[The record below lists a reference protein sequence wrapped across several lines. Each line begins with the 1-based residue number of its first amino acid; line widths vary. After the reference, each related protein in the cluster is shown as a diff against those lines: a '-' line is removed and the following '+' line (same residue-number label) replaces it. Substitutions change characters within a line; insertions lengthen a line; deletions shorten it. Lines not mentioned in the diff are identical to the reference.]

1 MLGGSK
7 TARRLDM
14 FAIVVLVGWLTFD
27 LTARTLFGSV
37 PWPNSVI
44 DYRIQYD
51 AGHQLL
57 ETHHYPEH
65 HPYPP
70 PAMAFQASTT
80 VFSFP
85 TAAAIWLPL
94 TGLAATVSYLAFART
109 LNLFRRPGALIVLP
123 LAHFVV
129 AYYFQWDMR
138 SVNCNLLMLAAILF
152 GCAALS
158 EGRDAAAGGWFAASI
173 ALKLFPFLVLPYLM
187 WTRRWRAFGWAVAF
201 SLVFWIGVPLVAFGS
216 GFADVYAGWVGELTR
231 ATDPSMKHAHP
242 ILISLEKAAPHATST
257 ASAARAVILGVC
269 GLWVCIGLAGA
280 AACWGTRP
288 RDGYAIVA
296 HVSLLVLGPLAVNPY
311 LEPYHLVL
319 LVAPAGLLIAAAID
333 SRLTT
338 RVRLVAAVGFI
349 LGMAILKASSP
360 WEVRGLLVNAQA
372 IALCSAAVWV
382 AWARTS
388 IAAAATETPVRRV
401 GLVSILRWLF
411 QRQARFSGQSQEQPR

>member
-1 MLGGSK
+1 MLGGNEA
-7 TARRLDM
+7 ARRLDV
-14 FAIVVLVGWLTFD
+14 FAVVVLVGWLIFD

-51 AGHQLL
+51 AGRTLL
-57 ETHHYPEH
+57 ETHRYPEH

-80 VFSFP
+80 IFSFP
-85 TAAAIWLPL
+85 TAAALWLPL
-94 TGLAATVSYLAFART
+94 TGLAAVASYLALARA
-109 LNLFRRPGALIVLP
+109 LNLFRRPGALIALP

-152 GCAALS
+152 GCTALA
-158 EGRDAAAGGWFAASI
+158 EGRDAAAGGWFAASV
-173 ALKLFPFLVLPYLM
+173 ALKLFPFLILPYLA
-187 WTRRWRAFGWAVAF
+187 WTRRWSAFGWTVVF
-201 SLVFWIGVPLVAFGS
+201 SLVFWIGVPLIAFGS
-216 GFADVYAGWVGELTR
+216 GFTDVYAGWVNEVTR
-231 ATDPSMKHAHP
+231 VTDPTMKHAHP
-242 ILISLEKAAPHATST
+242 ILISLEKAALHVTST
-257 ASAARAVILGVC
+257 ATAARAVVLGVC
-269 GLWVCIGLAGA
+269 GLWVGIGLAGA

-319 LVAPAGLLIAAAID
+319 LAAPAVLLIAAAID
-333 SRLTT
+333 PHQTS
-338 RVRLVAAVGFI
+338 RVRFVAAIGFV
-349 LGMAILKASSP
+349 LGTVILKASSP

-372 IALCSAAVWV
+372 IVMCSAAVWV
-382 AWARTS
+382 TWARTS
-388 IAAAATETPVRRV
+388 IAATTQASVRRV
-401 GLVSILRWLF
+401 GVVSILRQLF
-411 QRQARFSGQSQEQPR
+411 QRRTHFSGQSQEQPR